1 MKQEID
7 SSVIAN
13 ALELGTVH
21 EYGVDFTSVLDEYNE
36 NRRRSVSDRRILW
49 TGTYQDQ
56 YATLM
61 GPLLAILLE
70 RGLNTSSGNTLLTG
84 SFVAMTTAVPSTAGD
99 PVVGGDDTA
108 LIVGLSVGLG
118 GAALTVV
125 IVMVTAHC
133 KRNRMYASFTEYM

>member
-1 MKQEID
+1 LKQEID

-61 GPLLAILLE
+61 DPLLAILLE

-84 SFVAMTTAVPSTAGD
+84 SFVAITTGD